1 MRCRRA
7 EILTDVLT
15 APEYLSPSSIGTFHQ
30 CPLKYKLSRIDGIK
44 EPPTE
49 HTLLGNYVHSI
60 LEEFY
65 RLEASERNVL
75 SARTLFRNIWE
86 DYSQD
91 VTNIYRGK
99 TESISQFRLRARYCV
114 ENLMGMESSQTIEF
128 DGIETE
134 LNHAVSGVKIK
145 GFIDRWAIGD
155 GKINIGDY
163 KTGKVPQPR
172 FRDDKFDQLLI
183 YAIILSEI
191 EDKDIGTLELLYIK
205 DSVKLT
211 KNPTKEDV
219 TRITNMLIET
229 RNAIDARC
237 ETEVFETKVGVLCGW
252 CHYKPICPAWSKK
265 NK

>member
-1 MRCRRA
+1 M
-7 EILTDVLT
+7 LN

-65 RLEASERNVL
+65 RLEASTRTL
-75 SARTLFRNIWE
+75 IGARTLFRSIWD
-86 DYSQD
+86 DYRED
-91 VTNIYRGK
+91 VTAIYRGNA
-99 TESISQFRLRARYCV
+99 ERISEFRLRARYCV
-114 ENLMGMESSQTIEF
+114 ENLLKMESSESIEF

-134 LNHAVSGVKIK
+134 LNHSVKGVKIK
-145 GFIDRWAIGD
+145 GFIDRWAVNE

-191 EDKDIGTLELLYIK
+191 EDKEIGTLELLYIK
-205 DSVKLT
+205 DGVKLV
-211 KNPTKEDV
+211 KNPIKKDID
-219 TRITNMLIET
+219 RISEMLVET
-229 RNAIDARC
+229 RNAIDERC
-237 ETEVFETKVGVLCGW
+237 RTEVFETKVGVLCGW
-252 CHYKPICPAWSKK
+252 CHFKPICPAWSK
-265 NK
+265 NKK

>member
-1 MRCRRA
+1 
-7 EILTDVLT
+7 VLN

-30 CPLKYKLSRIDGIK
+30 CPLKYKFSRIDGIK

-49 HTLLGNYVHSI
+49 HTILGNYVHSI

-65 RLEASERNVL
+65 RLDADQ
-75 SARTLFRNIWE
+75 RTLLNARNLFRSIWE
-86 DYSQD
+86 DYSED
-91 VTNIYRGK
+91 VISIYRNDATK
-99 TESISQFRLRARYCV
+99 IAEFRLRARYCI
-114 ENLMGMESSQTIEF
+114 ENLMKMESPELIEF

-134 LNHAVSGVKIK
+134 LNHAVKGVKIK

-191 EDKDIGTLELLYIK
+191 EDKEIGTLELLYIK
-205 DSVKLT
+205 DSVRLT
-211 KNPTKEDV
+211 KDPTKEDV
-219 TRITNMLIET
+219 NRITEMLVET

-237 ETEVFETKVGVLCGW
+237 ESEVFETKVGVLCGW
-252 CHYKPICPAWSKK
+252 CHFKPICPAWSKK